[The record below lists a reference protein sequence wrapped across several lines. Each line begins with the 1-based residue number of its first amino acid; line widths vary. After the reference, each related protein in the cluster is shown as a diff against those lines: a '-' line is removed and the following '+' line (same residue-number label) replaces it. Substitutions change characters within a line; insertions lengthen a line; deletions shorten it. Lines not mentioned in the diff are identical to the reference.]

1 MELFIQVFTW
11 QEEDDSGIA
20 TVKELDQRYVLCPK
34 DVLDSYLVEI
44 IRTFRTTNED
54 GSIMIFTDTCK

>member
-1 MELFIQVFTW
+1 MWEAKD
-11 QEEDDSGIA
+11 ESGIA

-34 DVLDSYLVEI
+34 DAIDSFLVEVV
-44 IRTFRTTNED
+44 RTFRATNET